1 MVLNLINFI
10 EAAILWILLIPELL
24 FSIHHPP
31 KDNQPKNKIISIIE
45 QIGRYSSMVLMIL
58 PLGIMEF
65 GFKAPEEMI
74 IYFAANGAL
83 LLVYIIVFLLFSKK
97 QSLAKAMILALIR
110 ITVFAL
116 CGFLLRHWLLVASA
130 AIFAIGHLFITAKT
144 YKEA

>member
-1 MVLNLINFI
+1 MILNLINFI
-10 EAAILWILLIPELL
+10 EAAILWTLLIPELL
-24 FSIHHPP
+24 FAIHHPL
-31 KDNQPKNKIISIIE
+31 KDNRPKNKIMSIIE

-74 IYFAANGAL
+74 IYFAANGVL

-116 CGFLLRHWLLVASA
+116 CGVFLRHWFLVASA